1 MINITDKELKKIDFE
16 FRTIAGR
23 VTRAKFSDAIA
34 LLQQFVEFIE
44 RTPLIADYVH
54 SCKLPIPEQ
63 ELKDD
68 VQGVAESYGRN
79 RFQFATSVEGEI
91 AQLFGIMRM
100 VAESKNDRLLFGIGR
115 AYNHGNP
122 QENTDGFI
130 YAIVQRFIEDINL
143 YLHELSMNIRTDVEK
158 SYVINNNNGQVVIS
172 NNSSNVS
179 VTQSNMDTVADFQNR
194 KVELMD
200 ALGQSQATGDQLA
213 QIRNSLLAIE
223 ESLKGGKNRTVL
235 AALTS
240 GLESIASTVANG
252 ALFVTKVRE
261 LSVFIAGLFA

>member
-1 MINITDKELKKIDFE
+1 MINITDKELKKVDFE

-34 LLQQFVEFIE
+34 LLQQFVDFIE
-44 RTPLIADYVH
+44 RTPLIADYVR

-79 RFQFATSVEGEI
+79 RFQFATSVEGEM
-91 AQLFGIMRM
+91 AQLFGIMKI
-100 VAESKNDRLLFGIGR
+100 VAKSKDDQLLFGVGR
-115 AYNHGNP
+115 AYNHGDF

-172 NNSSNVS
+172 NNSSNVA
-179 VTQSNMDTVADFQNR
+179 VTQSNTESMAEYLKIKTELVA
-194 KVELMD
+194 
-200 ALGQSQATGDQLA
+200 ALEKSAPTDEQLR

-223 ESLKGGKNRTVL
+223 ESLQGSKNHTIL
-235 AALTS
+235 AALVA
-240 GLESIASTVANG
+240 GVESIANTVKNG
-252 ALFVTKVRE
+252 AAFVSKVHE
-261 LSVFIAGLFA
+261 LSVFIAALFT